1 MMKPMPLNDRFVM
14 GSCRKDLVE
23 ELAKPQW
30 WVDRK
35 GEIPEGKSD
44 VYQLRVFHYH
54 EVGPFP
60 FLSTKHFSP
69 SGFRV

>member
-1 MMKPMPLNDRFVM
+1 MKPMPLGDKVAVNF
-14 GSCRKDLVE
+14 CRRDLVE
-23 ELAKPQW
+23 ELAKPLW

-54 EVGPFP
+54 DV
-60 FLSTKHFSP
+60 SP
-69 SGFRV
+69 KP